1 LKGVFKVFG
10 REKAQARL
18 DELQERLEKLERDM
32 RALQLE
38 WESTY
43 DKVRQM
49 MGRIAKRAEMLH
61 EAAEDQGKLYPT
73 NGTAEELPETPGLT
87 PAQAR
92 AQAQVM
98 ARRHQ
103 LRKEN

>member
-1 LKGVFKVFG
+1 LKGVLHVFG

-73 NGTAEELPETPGLT
+73 NGEVEEAQNAVGLT
-87 PAQAR
+87 PAQQR
-92 AQAQVM
+92 AQSQVM